1 MCLESKIV
9 ELTEAVRALMVAMS
23 GGSAAPAKVEQP
35 AAESTTPPVEVVK
48 PTAPAKKPTAT
59 QTAPKVEVVEAEAEA
74 EGEDQ
79 AAVPSYE
86 EEVKPALVKL
96 ADALNDRN
104 AFIAFLGRF
113 GVNSAKNLLP
123 EQYAKVLE
131 GVKAELTK
139 LGAV

>member
-9 ELTEAVRALMVAMS
+9 ELTEAVRALTVAMS

-35 AAESTTPPVEVVK
+35 VAEKITPPVEDK
-48 PTAPAKKPTAT
+48 KASTPPKKPAAA
-59 QTAPKVEVVEAEAEA
+59 QVAPKVEVVEVVEAEA
-74 EGEDQ
+74 Q

-96 ADALNDRN
+96 ADVLNDRN

-123 EQYAKVLE
+123 AQYASVLE
-131 GVKAELTK
+131 GAKAELTK

>member
-9 ELTEAVRALMVAMS
+9 ELTEAVRALTVAMS
-23 GGSAAPAKVEQP
+23 GGSAAPAKAEQP
-35 AAESTTPPVEVVK
+35 IAESTTPPVEVVK

-59 QTAPKVEVVEAEAEA
+59 QTAPKVEVVEAEAE
-74 EGEDQ
+74 GEDQ

-86 EEVKPALVKL
+86 EEVKPALVML

-131 GVKAELTK
+131 DVKAELAK
-139 LGAV
+139 AGAV

>member
-9 ELTEAVRALMVAMS
+9 ELTEAVRALTVAMS
-23 GGSAAPAKVEQP
+23 GGGAAPAKVEQP
-35 AAESTTPPVEVVK
+35 VAEKITPPVEEK
-48 PTAPAKKPTAT
+48 KESTPHKKPAAA
-59 QTAPKVEVVEAEAEA
+59 QVAPKEEVVNEGEA
-74 EGEDQ
+74 EGENQ

-86 EEVKPALVKL
+86 EEVKPALVML

-123 EQYAKVLE
+123 AQYASVLE
-131 GVKAELTK
+131 GAKAELAK
-139 LGAV
+139 VGAV

>member
-9 ELTEAVRALMVAMS
+9 ELTEAVRALTVAMS

-35 AAESTTPPVEVVK
+35 VAEKITPPVEDK
-48 PTAPAKKPTAT
+48 KASTPPKKPA
-59 QTAPKVEVVEAEAEA
+59 AARVALKVEVVEAEA
-74 EGEDQ
+74 Q

-86 EEVKPALVKL
+86 EEVKPALVML

-123 EQYAKVLE
+123 EQYASVLE
-131 GVKAELTK
+131 GTKAELAK
-139 LGAV
+139 VGAV

>member
-9 ELTEAVRALMVAMS
+9 ELTEAVRALTVAMS

-35 AAESTTPPVEVVK
+35 VAEKITPPVEDK
-48 PTAPAKKPTAT
+48 KASTPPKKPAAA
-59 QTAPKVEVVEAEAEA
+59 QVAPKVEVVEAEA
-74 EGEDQ
+74 Q
-79 AAVPSYE
+79 ADVPSYE
-86 EEVKPALVKL
+86 ERVKPALVML
-96 ADALNDRN
+96 ADVLNDRN

-131 GVKAELTK
+131 GVKAEMAK
-139 LGAV
+139 VGAV

>member
-9 ELTEAVRALMVAMS
+9 ELTEAVRALTVAMS

-35 AAESTTPPVEVVK
+35 VAEKITPPAEEKKESTPP
-48 PTAPAKKPTAT
+48 KKPAAA
-59 QTAPKVEVVEAEAEA
+59 QVAPKVEVVEAEA
-74 EGEDQ
+74 Q
-79 AAVPSYE
+79 ADVPSYE
-86 EEVKPALVKL
+86 ERVKPALVML
-96 ADALNDRN
+96 ADVLNDRN

-131 GVKAELTK
+131 GVKAEMAK
-139 LGAV
+139 VGAV

>member
-9 ELTEAVRALMVAMS
+9 ELTEAVRALTVAMS
-23 GGSAAPAKVEQP
+23 GGSAAPAKAEQP
-35 AAESTTPPVEVVK
+35 VAEKITPPVEVVK

-59 QTAPKVEVVEAEAEA
+59 QTAPKVEVVEAEA
-74 EGEDQ
+74 Q

-86 EEVKPALVKL
+86 EEVKPALVML
-96 ADALNDRN
+96 ADVLNDRN